1 MSVLDVQ
8 YIQASFNVWLAAN
21 FTGNIHPGGVES
33 PSDATWIEPWLDFT
47 YQPTRPQERVIYIA
61 VTVNCFAKRNQ
72 TPASVDTY
80 DVVGIASEIAD
91 LLRNA
96 SFDVAKYGGDESVI
110 GCGRFQDPE
119 VVNLG
124 TVQHINK
131 GVPLQQWT
139 VSAEGSV
146 APLN

>member
-1 MSVLDVQ
+1 M
-8 YIQASFNVWLAAN
+8 VWLAAN
-21 FTGNIHPGGVES
+21 FSGNIHPDGVKS
-33 PSDATWIEPWLDFT
+33 PDDALWIEPWINYDYL
-47 YQPTRPQERVIYIA
+47 PSRSRERIIGLT

-72 TPASVDTY
+72 TPESVDTY
-80 DVVGIASEIAD
+80 DVVGIASEIVD

-96 SFDVAKYGGDESVI
+96 NFEIARYGGDELVI

-119 VVNLG
+119 AVNLG
-124 TVQHINK
+124 TAQQNSK

-139 VSAEGSV
+139 VTAEGSV